1 MKANRKVYC
10 AVAAI
15 LGAHA
20 AAVSAAPAETAAE
33 TAAPEGDQG
42 LALGEVVVTA
52 QRREQSAQD
61 VPITIQALTGDTL
74 SKLNVT
80 TFDDFVKYLPNVTS
94 QGGGPGLNNIYMR
107 GLASAVGGVQAVGV
121 VGTFPNVAIY
131 LDDQSG
137 QLPGRNLDIY
147 AADMERIEVLEG
159 PQGTLF
165 GAGAQAGV
173 VRYITNKPKLNV
185 TEANFN
191 AGYATTAHGAQ
202 SNNLDATLNLPL
214 IPDHLAVRA
223 VIYNESRGGYIDNIP
238 GTFQRT
244 PNEPGVAY
252 QYHACPA
259 NCPPITNNNVVAK
272 DINPAYYKGIRGEVL
287 YQINDDWNALITQSY
302 QNIEA
307 DGVFAEQK
315 ISSAGVAQPDL
326 TVQLYNPSYNK
337 DRFENTSW
345 TLNGRIGP
353 LKAVYTGGYLVRN
366 VEQVQDYTNYS
377 RGKYA
382 NYYQCVSAGTSTSGT
397 AQCFSPS
404 STWHDI
410 EKNTHQSHEF
420 RLSTPDDWRIR
431 GLAGLFYE
439 DYKIDEQVDWLYES
453 ASDYFGRIAPPTGY
467 FTLNGSAL
475 LPDGHPVRYSTPG
488 AVLVPLTPSVNNPNV
503 RNSNDAFFDDIKRGY
518 TQKAVFTS
526 VDFDIIPKVLTIT
539 GGTRYYRIDTNEKG
553 AVVGSFGCKDFSG
566 TATPVS
572 PCVNHSNFTNM
583 DALHLDKLYTGFKS
597 RGNITW
603 KITPDIMAYYTWSQG
618 FRAGGF
624 NRPNS
629 VESASPLTG
638 GWAPPIAFGPD
649 TLTNNEVGWK
659 TEWLD
664 HRIQFNGA
672 IYREDWKGTQISLFD
687 PGVTGNLTFN
697 TNGSDYRVK
706 GIETTFAA
714 RITHELT
721 VNAGASWNH
730 SELVKESSFTWEFGP
745 LKGQPINFATLTDP
759 KTGALLNL
767 ANPSGALGDPLAGSP
782 PFQANIRFRY
792 QIELGD
798 YQPFAQA
805 GAVHQAHSLSS
816 TDRLTKD
823 LQGNSI
829 AYDNPGFTTYDAA
842 VGVNKDAWM
851 AEFYGENLTDTRA
864 ELFSNYRQWY
874 KAVTVNRPRTVGVR
888 FSYRFE
894 GSK

>member
-20 AAVSAAPAETAAE
+20 AAASAAAPAAE
-33 TAAPEGDQG
+33 ATPAEAPAPEADQS

-52 QRREQSAQD
+52 QRRLQSVQD
-61 VPITIQALTGDTL
+61 VPITIQALTSETL
-74 SKLNVT
+74 TQLNVT

-185 TEANFN
+185 TEANLN

-202 SNNLDATLNLPL
+202 SSNIDATINLPL

-223 VIYNESRGGYIDNIP
+223 VIYNEDRGGYIDNIP
-238 GTFQRT
+238 GTFSRG
-244 PNEPGVAY
+244 PNEPGAAY

-259 NCPPITNNNVVAK
+259 NCPPINNNNLVAR
-272 DINPAYYKGIRGEVL
+272 DINPVYYKGVRAEVL
-287 YQINDDWNALITQSY
+287 YDINDDWNVLVTQSY

-307 DGVFAEQK
+307 DGVFAEQQ
-315 ISSAGVAQPDL
+315 ISSAGLPQPDL

-345 TLNGRIGP
+345 TLNGRVGP

-366 VEQVQDYTNYS
+366 VEQVQDYTNYT

-382 NYYQCVSAGTSTSGT
+382 NYYQCVSSGTSKTGT

-404 STWHDI
+404 ATWHDI
-410 EKNTHQSHEF
+410 EKNTHQSHEI
-420 RLSTPDDWRIR
+420 RLSTPDDWRLR

-439 DYKIDEQVDWLYES
+439 DYKIDEQVDWLYKS
-453 ASDYFGRIAPPTGY
+453 ASDYFGNIAPPTGY
-467 FTLNGSAL
+467 YTLNGSPL
-475 LPDGHPVRYSTPG
+475 LPDGHPVTYKTAG

-503 RNSNDAFFDDIKRGY
+503 RNNNDGFFDDIQRGY
-518 TQKAVFTS
+518 TQKAAFTS

-539 GGTRYYRIDTNEKG
+539 GGTRYYRIDTGEKG
-553 AVVGSFGCKDFSG
+553 AVVGSFGCKVFSP
-566 TATPVS
+566 TATPLN
-572 PCVNHSNFTNM
+572 PCVNHSNFTNL

-597 RGNITW
+597 RGNLTW

-629 VESASPLTG
+629 VESSSPLTG
-638 GWAPPIAFGPD
+638 GWAPPIAYGPD
-649 TLTNNEVGWK
+649 QLTNNEIGWK

-664 HRIQFNGA
+664 HRIQWNGA

-697 TNGSDYRVK
+697 ANGSDYRVK
-706 GIETTFAA
+706 GLETTLAA

-721 VNAGASWNH
+721 LSAGASWNH

-745 LKGQPINFATLTDP
+745 LKGQPINFATLP
-759 KTGALLNL
+759 GNL
-767 ANPSGALGDPLAGSP
+767 SNPSGTLGDPLAGSP
-782 PFQANIRFRY
+782 PFQANIRLRY
-792 QIELGD
+792 QIEVGE
-798 YQPFAQA
+798 YQPFAQV

-829 AYDNPGFTTYDAA
+829 AYDNPGFTTYDFAI
-842 VGVNKDAWM
+842 GVTKDAWM
-851 AEFYGENLTDTRA
+851 TEFYGENFTDTRA
-864 ELFSNYRQWY
+864 QLWSNYRQWY
-874 KAVTVNRPRTVGVR
+874 KAVTVNRPRTLGVR
-888 FSYRFE
+888 FSYKFE
-894 GSK
+894 GSKEGK